1 MIFPKAVLCQLGE
14 GGGDEE
20 AQLRSVGFATG
31 SIGWKEIDMQR
42 NGWIQLLPVLE
53 DPAVLAWVIAGE
65 PDDFTPA
72 IRSQIALLTL
82 AMRREKPLL
91 VALRLQSEGAFVD
104 VPPALAQVL
113 LFKPADAFAAK
124 LMALRVRPRPAPELP
139 FVCLPHLDPLLGLWL
154 EVSPPL
160 GARQEDFM
168 IGVFGGEISAF
179 GVGPSGVVPEKSS
192 LHYPQ
197 LGIRGDI
204 GGREFFACA
213 AKNAL
218 GEGVSCYLRLEGF
231 PEGVFLT
238 RYEAMEAQEGLLY
251 ALELV

>member
-1 MIFPKAVLCQLGE
+1 MVFPKAVLCQLGE

-20 AQLRSVGFATG
+20 AQLRSVGFAAA
-31 SIGWKEIDMQR
+31 SIGWKEIDTQQ

-53 DPAVLAWVIAGE
+53 DPSVLAWVIAGE
-65 PDDFTPA
+65 PDDFTPN

-91 VALRLQSEGAFVD
+91 AALRLKNDGAFVD
-104 VPPALAQVL
+104 VPPALEQVL
-113 LFKPADAFAAK
+113 LFKPSDNFAAK
-124 LMALRVRPRPAPELP
+124 LMALRARPRPAPDLP

-160 GARQEDFM
+160 GARQDDFM
-168 IGVFGGEISAF
+168 AGVFGGEITAF
-179 GVGPSGVVPEKSS
+179 GIGPSGVLPEKSS

-204 GGREFFACA
+204 NGREFFACA

-218 GEGVSCYLRLEGF
+218 GEGVSCYMRLDGF
-231 PEGVFLT
+231 PEGVFLA
-238 RYEAMEAQEGLLY
+238 RYDGTEAEDGLLY